1 MCGRCQEVLLR
12 SADRQE
18 GEPGYA
24 GQCAHGASSGLSDG
38 SAGRVDQGE
47 SLRRSDG
54 GDQEEPFL
62 GEAEEA
68 CAHGS
73 AAESSDGVRYG
84 QQGVLRMVSGV
95 HRVTWYRDAHRR
107 MPGDTLG
114 RSGLCQVGH
123 EELKLKIR
131 FREQP
136 ERMKVLEGT
145 SLLVEILVMECLLFF
160 ITLAC
165 ACN

>member
-1 MCGRCQEVLLR
+1 MSLWCSRR
-12 SADRQE
+12 Y
-18 GEPGYA
+18 PGM
-24 GQCAHGASSGLSDG
+24 
-38 SAGRVDQGE
+38 
-47 SLRRSDG
+47 
-54 GDQEEPFL
+54 

-123 EELKLKIR
+123 GELKLKIR

-136 ERMKVLEGT
+136 EANESVRRNFVTGRNT
-145 SLLVEILVMECLLFF
+145 GDGVPSFF
-160 ITLAC
+160 ITVAC